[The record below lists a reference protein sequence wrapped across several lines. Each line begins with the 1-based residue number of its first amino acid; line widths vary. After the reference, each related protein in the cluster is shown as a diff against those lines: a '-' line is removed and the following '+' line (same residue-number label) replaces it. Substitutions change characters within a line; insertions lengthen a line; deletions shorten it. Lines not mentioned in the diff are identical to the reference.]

1 MWGEGGGVRAV
12 ARVSCAGGRGEVAGP
27 WPGCHVQGGGG
38 RCATGESTSQGVMCR
53 GEGGGVPR
61 VRALARVSCAG
72 GRCVHVIPMR

>member
-1 MWGEGGGVRAV
+1 M
-12 ARVSCAGGRGEVAGP
+12 
-27 WPGCHVQGGGG
+27 QGGGG
-38 RCATGESTSQGVMCR
+38 RCAKGESSSSSQGVMCR